1 VRGPNID
8 LSKYELDPEEEER
21 KWREYKKTK
30 DIKIRNFFIEKYAPL
45 VKYVVSNMNIYVN
58 DQSDYD
64 DLIGWGIE
72 GLIDAIDRF
81 DPDRG
86 VKFKTYAIIRIRG
99 SIYDKLREMDWIP
112 RSVRQI
118 EKEYQKAVSELQYEL
133 GEKPTEEMI
142 AERLGFSLEELKENA
157 LKLQNAKNY
166 ISSLDNVIFPDSSSS
181 ENSITLE
188 DVLEVPYED
197 ANPET
202 LVIKNEI
209 IEKIKEAIKE
219 LPEKELQV
227 IMLYYHEELTLKE
240 IGAILNVTESRVSQL
255 HARALELLREKL
267 KPFFQKKK
275 GDSK

>member
-1 VRGPNID
+1 MRGPNID

-45 VKYVVSNMNIYVN
+45 VRYVVSNMNIYVN

-202 LVIKNEI
+202 LAIKNEI

-275 GDSK
+275 GNSE

>member
-1 VRGPNID
+1 MRGPNID
-8 LSKYELDPEEEER
+8 LSKYELDPEEEDR
-21 KWREYKKTK
+21 KWKEYKKTK

-45 VKYVVSNMNIYVN
+45 VRYVVSNMNVYVS

-72 GLIDAIDRF
+72 GLIDAIERF

-99 SIYDKLREMDWIP
+99 AIYDKLREMDWIP

-118 EKEYQKAVSELQYEL
+118 EKEYQKVVSELQYEL

-142 AERLGFSLEELKENA
+142 AERLGFSLEELKENT

-202 LVIKNEI
+202 LAIKNEI

-275 GDSK
+275 SDSK

>member
-45 VKYVVSNMNIYVN
+45 VRYVVSNMNIYVN

-202 LVIKNEI
+202 LAIKNEI

-275 GDSK
+275 GNSE

>member
-45 VKYVVSNMNIYVN
+45 VRYVVSNINIYVN

-188 DVLEVPYED
+188 DVLEVQYED

-202 LVIKNEI
+202 LAIKNEI

-275 GDSK
+275 GNSE

>member
-1 VRGPNID
+1 MRGPNID

-21 KWREYKKTK
+21 RWREYKKTK

-45 VKYVVSNMNIYVN
+45 VKYVVANMNITVN
-58 DQSDYD
+58 NQSDYD
-64 DLIGWGIE
+64 DLIGWGID

-99 SIYDKLREMDWIP
+99 AIYDKLREMDWIP

-118 EKEYQKAVSELQYEL
+118 EKEYQKAFSELQYEL
-133 GEKPTEEMI
+133 GEKPSEDMI
-142 AERLGFSLEELKENA
+142 AERLGVSLEEFEETSI
-157 LKLQNAKNY
+157 KLQNSRNY
-166 ISSLDNVIFPDSSSS
+166 INSLDDILFPDSSSDS
-181 ENSITLE
+181 TITLE
-188 DVLEVPYED
+188 DVIEAPDELT
-197 ANPET
+197 NPENI
-202 LVIKNEI
+202 VIRNEI

-240 IGAILNVTESRVSQL
+240 IGAVLNVTESRVSQL
-255 HARALELLREKL
+255 HARALELLKEKL
-267 KPFFQKKK
+267 KPFIK
-275 GDSK
+275 SKEDK

>member
-30 DIKIRNFFIEKYAPL
+30 DIKIRNFFIEKYSPL
-45 VKYVVSNMNIYVN
+45 VRYVVSNMNIYVN

-202 LVIKNEI
+202 LAIKNEI

-275 GDSK
+275 GDSE

>member
-1 VRGPNID
+1 MRGPNID

-45 VKYVVSNMNIYVN
+45 VRYVVSNMNIYVN

-202 LVIKNEI
+202 LAIKNEI

-275 GDSK
+275 GDSE

>member
-1 VRGPNID
+1 MRGPNID

-202 LVIKNEI
+202 LAIKNEI

-219 LPEKELQV
+219 IPEKELQV

-275 GDSK
+275 GDSE

>member
-1 VRGPNID
+1 MRGPNID
-8 LSKYELDPEEEER
+8 LSKYELDPEEEDR
-21 KWREYKKTK
+21 KWKEYKKTK

-45 VKYVVSNMNIYVN
+45 VRYVVSNMNVYVSN
-58 DQSDYD
+58 QSDYD

-72 GLIDAIDRF
+72 GLIDAIERF

-99 SIYDKLREMDWIP
+99 AIYDKLREMDWIP

-118 EKEYQKAVSELQYEL
+118 EKEYQKVVSELQYEL

-142 AERLGFSLEELKENA
+142 AERLGFSLEELKENT

-202 LVIKNEI
+202 LAIKNEI

-275 GDSK
+275 SDSK

>member
-1 VRGPNID
+1 MRGPNID

-45 VKYVVSNMNIYVN
+45 VRYVVSNMNIYVN

-188 DVLEVPYED
+188 DILEVPYED

-202 LVIKNEI
+202 LAIKNEI

-275 GDSK
+275 GDSE

>member
-1 VRGPNID
+1 MRGPNID

-202 LVIKNEI
+202 LAIKNEI

-275 GDSK
+275 GDSE

>member
-1 VRGPNID
+1 MRGPNID

-30 DIKIRNFFIEKYAPL
+30 DIKIRNFFIEKYSPL
-45 VKYVVSNMNIYVN
+45 VRYVVSNMNIYVN

-202 LVIKNEI
+202 LAIKNEI

-275 GDSK
+275 GDSE

>member
-202 LVIKNEI
+202 LAIKNEI

-275 GDSK
+275 GDSE

>member
-1 VRGPNID
+1 MRGPNID

-45 VKYVVSNMNIYVN
+45 VRYVVSNMNIYVN

-99 SIYDKLREMDWIP
+99 AIYDKLREMDWIP

-202 LVIKNEI
+202 LAIKNEI

-275 GDSK
+275 GDSE

>member
-8 LSKYELDPEEEER
+8 LSKYELDPEEEEK

-45 VKYVVSNMNIYVN
+45 VRYVVSNMNIYVN

-188 DVLEVPYED
+188 DILEVPYED

-202 LVIKNEI
+202 LAIKKEI

-275 GDSK
+275 GDSE

>member
-45 VKYVVSNMNIYVN
+45 VRYVVSNMNIYVN

-188 DVLEVPYED
+188 DILEVPYED

-202 LVIKNEI
+202 LAIKNEI

-275 GDSK
+275 GDSE

>member
-1 VRGPNID
+1 MRGPNID

-275 GDSK
+275 GDSE

>member
-1 VRGPNID
+1 MRGPNID

-45 VKYVVSNMNIYVN
+45 VRYVVSNMNIYVN

-72 GLIDAIDRF
+72 GLIDAIERF

-188 DVLEVPYED
+188 DILEVPYED

-202 LVIKNEI
+202 LAIKNEI

-275 GDSK
+275 GDSE

>member
-1 VRGPNID
+1 MRGPNID

-45 VKYVVSNMNIYVN
+45 VRYVVSNINIYVN

-188 DVLEVPYED
+188 DVLEVQYED

-202 LVIKNEI
+202 LAIKNEI

-275 GDSK
+275 GNSE

>member
-1 VRGPNID
+1 MRGPNID

-202 LVIKNEI
+202 LAIKNEI

>member
-275 GDSK
+275 GDSE

>member
-1 VRGPNID
+1 MRGPNID

-45 VKYVVSNMNIYVN
+45 VRYVVSNMNIYVN

-275 GDSK
+275 GDSE